1 MSIKYSKNAIIKGFT
16 GIPDQFALYGQ
27 DNTFVGDVPK
37 TIQEQVTQIN
47 SIANDCRD
55 WYKPIFSGESQYLP
69 VNKPQDVSTIV
80 AEIEL
85 KSLSPN
91 EKSAPKPPNKK
102 EENEIINA
110 LILGAGIFVLYKILS

>member
-1 MSIKYSKNAIIKGFT
+1 MSIKYSKNAVIKGFT

-27 DNTFVGDVPK
+27 DNTFVGDIPK
-37 TIQEQVTQIN
+37 TIQEQVNQIN
-47 SIANDCRD
+47 TIANDCRD

-85 KSLSPN
+85 KSVN
-91 EKSAPKPPNKK
+91 ELKSAPKPPNKK

>member
-1 MSIKYSKNAIIKGFT
+1 MSLKYSKNAVIKGFT

-27 DNTFVGDVPK
+27 NNTFVGGTTK
-37 TIQEQVTQIN
+37 TVQEQIN
-47 SIANDCRD
+47 EINMIANDCRG
-55 WYKPIFSGESQYLP
+55 WYKPIFSGESQFLP

-85 KSLSPN
+85 KS
-91 EKSAPKPPNKK
+91 APEPPNKK
-102 EENEIINA
+102 EENVIVNA